1 MKRYFAL
8 LGCIVLLLVYSVL
21 SLSADPTVIIVEHAD
36 LYETNAL
43 TDSPTLMGLLNAVA
57 DRMTLTYGDTVRHL
71 SLAAVPPA
79 LSTLLNAVA
88 DRIRLTYGD
97 RVRHLPLTVVP
108 PALQT
113 ELNAIADRFVLQYP
127 DDNRRFT
134 LNYPL
139 AIIGDSTP
147 PNIITTPQANFTGST
162 ARITWTTNEFTTYV
176 LQYGVSSGSYP
187 NQVSSSLFNRQHT
200 AVIPGLTGD
209 LYYYRI
215 VSTDLSGNTSTSQE
229 YVLEAEQNIFLPV
242 ILRP

>member
-21 SLSADPTVIIVEHAD
+21 SLSADPNLIIVEHAD

-57 DRMTLTYGDTVRHL
+57 DRITLTYGDTLRHL
-71 SLAAVPPA
+71 DLTAVPPE
-79 LSTLLNAVA
+79 LSTLLNTVA

-97 RVRHLPLTVVP
+97 RVRHLPLAVIP
-108 PALQT
+108 PPLQT
-113 ELNAIADRFVLQYP
+113 ELDAIADRFVLQYP
-127 DDNRRFT
+127 DDNRHFT

-139 AIIGDSTP
+139 EIIGDTAPPAIVSTP
-147 PNIITTPQANFTGST
+147 QGSLNNST
-162 ARITWTTNEFTTYV
+162 ARITWTTDEFTSYV
-176 LQYGVSSGSYP
+176 LQYGVTSGSYP
-187 NQVSSSLFNRQHT
+187 NQVSDPLFNRQHT

-215 VSTDLSGNTSTSQE
+215 ISTDLSGNTSTSPE
-229 YVLEAEQNIFLPV
+229 YVLEAEQTTFLPV

>member
-1 MKRYFAL
+1 MKRYIAL
-8 LGCIVLLLVYSVL
+8 IGCIVLLLAYSVL

-36 LYETNAL
+36 LYETSAL

-57 DRMTLTYGDTVRHL
+57 DRMTLTYSDTVRHL
-71 SLAAVPPA
+71 SLTAVPPA

-108 PALQT
+108 PALQA
-113 ELNAIADRFVLQYP
+113 ELDAVADRFVLQYP
-127 DDNRRFT
+127 DDNRHFA

-139 AIIGDSTP
+139 EVIGDTAPPAIISTP
-147 PNIITTPQANFTGST
+147 QGSLNGST
-162 ARITWTTNEFTTYV
+162 GRITWTTDEFTSYV
-176 LQYGVSSGSYP
+176 LQYGVTSNSYP
-187 NQVSSSLFNRQHT
+187 NQVSDPLFNRQHT

-209 LYYYRI
+209 IYYYRI
-215 VSTDLSGNTSTSQE
+215 ISTDLSGNTSTSQE

>member
-1 MKRYFAL
+1 MKRYIAFI
-8 LGCIVLLLVYSVL
+8 GCIVLLLTYSVL
-21 SLSADPTVIIVEHAD
+21 SLSADPNLIIVEHAD

-57 DRMTLTYGDTVRHL
+57 DRITLTYGDTLRHL
-71 SLAAVPPA
+71 DLAAVPPE
-79 LSTLLNAVA
+79 LSALLNSVA

-97 RVRHLPLTVVP
+97 RVRHLPLAVVP

-113 ELNAIADRFVLQYP
+113 ELDAIADRFVLQYP

-139 AIIGDSTP
+139 EVIGDSTP
-147 PNIITTPQANFTGST
+147 PAIVATPQGSFTGST
-162 ARITWTTNEFTTYV
+162 ARITWTTDEFTSYV
-176 LQYGVSSGSYP
+176 LQYGTTSGNYP
-187 NQVSSSLFNRQHT
+187 GQVSDPLFNRQHT
-200 AVIPGLTGD
+200 AVITGLTGD

-215 VSTDLSGNTSTSQE
+215 ISTDLSGNISTSPE

>member
-1 MKRYFAL
+1 MKRYIAL
-8 LGCIVLLLVYSVL
+8 FGFIVLLLAYSAL
-21 SLSADPTVIIVEHAD
+21 SLSADPNLIIVEHAD
-36 LYETNAL
+36 LYETSAL

-57 DRMTLTYGDTVRHL
+57 DRITLTYGDTVRHL

-97 RVRHLPLTVVP
+97 RVRHLPLAVVP

-139 AIIGDSTP
+139 AIIGDTAPPTIVSTP
-147 PNIITTPQANFTGST
+147 QSSFTGST

-200 AVIPGLTGD
+200 AVITGLTGD

-215 VSTDLSGNTSTSQE
+215 VNTDLSGNTSTSQE
-229 YVLEAEQNIFLPV
+229 FVLEAEQNIFLPV